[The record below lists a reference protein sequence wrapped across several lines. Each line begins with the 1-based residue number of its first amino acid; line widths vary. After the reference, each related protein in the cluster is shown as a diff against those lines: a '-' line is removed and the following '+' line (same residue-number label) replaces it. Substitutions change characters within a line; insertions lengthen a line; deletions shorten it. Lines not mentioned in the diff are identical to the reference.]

1 MDGKYHPNPVRRVE
15 IPKENGKKRNYKEW
29 GMGTMGNKRIGFIGL
44 GAMGL
49 PMARN
54 LLKNDFEVH
63 VAVHRNS
70 EPVQELKGQGAVVHD
85 SLEHVAAGCEV
96 LISILPA
103 DMEMQNVL
111 LDAKLLDA
119 LNGDAVLVEMTSG
132 SPAMMKR
139 VHDVYRNKGIR
150 VLDAPVSG
158 GTIGAEK
165 GTLTVMAGGEA
176 DVLDDV
182 RRVLEAMAGN
192 IYLVGSVGAG
202 KAIKAINQM
211 LAGVHMV
218 AAAEAFALAQKLE
231 IDKDILKQVIG
242 SSSGA
247 SWMFLNKVD
256 AMSDR
261 NFKPGFKQRLMKK
274 DVQIAVDEGRN
285 IPLPL
290 AGLALQLYNM
300 TEKDIG
306 EKDFS
311 AIAEYFV
318 GDE

>member
-1 MDGKYHPNPVRRVE
+1 LRLNSQRNAALPGEEVVLAEGDGFGGVFSAGGGDDEFEHFFAHLFDGFFAGDDGAGVE
-15 IPKENGKKRNYKEW
+15 VDEVGHATGEV
-29 GMGTMGNKRIGFIGL
+29 GVGG
-44 GAMGL
+44 
-49 PMARN
+49 
-54 LLKNDFEVH
+54 DFE
-63 VAVHRNS
+63 
-70 EPVQELKGQGAVVHD
+70 GGADGIAGGGAEAGGEEH
-85 SLEHVAAGCEV
+85 HVAAAAGEGCGAFDVVAGGAVEGE
-96 LISILPA
+96 A
-103 DMEMQNVL
+103 
-111 LDAKLLDA
+111 
-119 LNGDAVLVEMTSG
+119 AVL
-132 SPAMMKR
+132 A
-139 VHDVYRNKGIR
+139 
-150 VLDAPVSG
+150 
-158 GTIGAEK
+158 
-165 GTLTVMAGGEA
+165 
-176 DVLDDV
+176 DV
-182 RRVLEAMAGN
+182 RRVLEAMARN
-192 IYLVGSVGAG
+192 IYLVGPVGAG

-231 IDKDILKQVIG
+231 IDKDMLKQVIG

-247 SWMFLNKVD
+247 SWMFLNKLD

-300 TEKDIG
+300 SEKDIG

-311 AIAEYFV
+311 AIAEYFL